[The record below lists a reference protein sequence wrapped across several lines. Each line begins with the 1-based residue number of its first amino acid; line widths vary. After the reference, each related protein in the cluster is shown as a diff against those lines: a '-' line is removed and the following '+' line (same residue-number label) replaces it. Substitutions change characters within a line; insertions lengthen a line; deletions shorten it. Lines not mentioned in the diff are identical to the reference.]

1 MDEWYVSPDMPAI
14 FRPPAHLVVFSC
26 EHLDAHDGEYQPEDE
41 AHQEHVEDAG
51 NRLDQGVDDDLLH
64 EGAFSELTLA

>member
-1 MDEWYVSPDMPAI
+1 MSAI
-14 FRPPAHLVVFSC
+14 FRTPVHAHLVVFSC

-51 NRLDQGVDDDLLH
+51 NRLDQGVDNNLLH
-64 EGAFSELTLA
+64 EGVLVS